1 MSKGQVT
8 IQTEIAKMKKALLEL
23 GEMHPGS
30 LSQQKR
36 SRGGSPR
43 GIRKDGNIPWGTYHQ
58 LSYSHAGKGHTKYV
72 RPEDVPEVRQEVENY
87 RRFRGLTTKWVELAI
102 KLAKLRRDG
111 DRLKHKNTGKEHRH
125 TR

>member
-1 MSKGQVT
+1 MMNKDQVA
-8 IQTEIAKMKKALLEL
+8 IETEIAKIKKALLKL
-23 GEMHPGS
+23 GQMHPGS

-43 GIRKDGNIPWGTYHQ
+43 GGIYYQ

-72 RPEDVPEVRQEVENY
+72 RSEDVPEVTQEIENY

-102 KLAKLRRDG
+102 ELAKLRRDG
-111 DRLKHKNTGKEHRH
+111 VKEK
-125 TR
+125 

>member
-1 MSKGQVT
+1 MNKRQVA
-8 IQTEIAKMKKALLEL
+8 IETEIAKIKKALLEL
-23 GEMHPGS
+23 GHMHPGS

-36 SRGGSPR
+36 SRG
-43 GIRKDGNIPWGTYHQ
+43 GTYHQ

-111 DRLKHKNTGKEHRH
+111 DRLKHKNTGKEQRH